1 MKSLSFLPRF
11 WTGLGLAP
19 LAMLLL
25 VASNHKYA
33 YVHIPDEPP
42 SLVKDREGREVYEQR
57 IVVKEEHF
65 ADRPI
70 FILAGVATLAV
81 AGFNLVKGVSKDGS
95 PTPSTPRPAPLP
107 ATPVME
113 PPKKAVGRVISPT
126 RTSPPPPPKVEKP
139 VLEPDLELEETLLD
153 IFPVEELPPPEE
165 VFPEDEDWLTPAT
178 FAGFE
183 LPKEEPEAWIERFIR
198 QRHVRIAGLPGSG
211 KSYLSIRLLQE
222 DIQAGAKIAICDRHY
237 LKPLRDRKTGAILL
251 NEDGTPKL
259 SDWNGFPRTSIF
271 CTQAD
276 IARVITDFRQELK
289 ERQRI
294 CRTCPPGD
302 PELKR
307 VINPWFLYF
316 DELDATLTDFKNA
329 GNTKILDDLGILI
342 SEGDGFSIG
351 VRLIGQSLACGKSQ
365 IDEATNGQLCV
376 VMLGRT
382 AVNPSEVGKLKLGKS
397 ESDSLIAQVKAIN
410 DAGNWGAIV
419 QFKSDPPEAVSIPDL
434 SDLDKYRFDEESPC
448 PIDSVATQQN
458 STVQAHREK
467 QVEEVLL

>member
-1 MKSLSFLPRF
+1 M
-11 WTGLGLAP
+11 
-19 LAMLLL
+19 
-25 VASNHKYA
+25 
-33 YVHIPDEPP
+33 
-42 SLVKDREGREVYEQR
+42 
-57 IVVKEEHF
+57 
-65 ADRPI
+65 
-70 FILAGVATLAV
+70 
-81 AGFNLVKGVSKDGS
+81 
-95 PTPSTPRPAPLP
+95 
-107 ATPVME
+107 
-113 PPKKAVGRVISPT
+113 
-126 RTSPPPPPKVEKP
+126 
-139 VLEPDLELEETLLD
+139 
-153 IFPVEELPPPEE
+153 
-165 VFPEDEDWLTPAT
+165 
-178 FAGFE
+178 
-183 LPKEEPEAWIERFIR
+183 
-198 QRHVRIAGLPGSG
+198 
-211 KSYLSIRLLQE
+211 SIRLLQE

-237 LKPLRDRKTGAILL
+237 LKPLRNRKTGAILL

-307 VINPWFLYF
+307 VIKPWFLYF

-329 GNTKILDDLGILI
+329 GNTRILDDLGILI

-351 VRLIGQSLACGKSQ
+351 VRLIGQSLACRKSQ

-382 AVNPSEVGKLKLGKS
+382 AVNPSEVEKLKLGKS
-397 ESDSLIAQVKAIN
+397 ESENLIAQVKAIN
-410 DAGNWGAIV
+410 GAGGWGAIV

-448 PIDSVATQQN
+448 PIDSAATQN
-458 STVQAHREK
+458 STVQAHHEK